1 MDIIVNPQLV
11 IHNLADAFLQKAN
24 RQLTSET
31 MSALSTDELTL
42 LAYVDFRREM
52 LEGGMIQLIHNG
64 YGPFIFENPF
74 ALVLKQWGLRD
85 VAKIVYEGKKVYRE
99 SREQIENV
107 ATDDDFMA
115 LYEQFPKLDKLDDA
129 FVELEPEATRMI
141 AEYFINLGYLEGE
154 EVYAEN

>member
-24 RQLTSET
+24 GQLTSET

-99 SREQIENV
+99 SREKIESV
-107 ATDDDFMA
+107 ATDDDFIA

-141 AEYFINLGYLEGE
+141 AEYFINLGYFERE

>member
-24 RQLTSET
+24 GQLTSET

-99 SREQIENV
+99 SREEKRWCCPPRKMFRQWPSPPMEHFGWPPSL
-107 ATDDDFMA
+107 A
-115 LYEQFPKLDKLDDA
+115 P
-129 FVELEPEATRMI
+129 
-141 AEYFINLGYLEGE
+141 
-154 EVYAEN
+154 